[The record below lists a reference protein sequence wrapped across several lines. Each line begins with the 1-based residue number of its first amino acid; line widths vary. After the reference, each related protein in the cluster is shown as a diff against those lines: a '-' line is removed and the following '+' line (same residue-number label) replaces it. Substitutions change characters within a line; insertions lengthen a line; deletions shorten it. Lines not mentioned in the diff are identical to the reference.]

1 MSFYK
6 GLSQNMPSKETV
18 RGEKSLWPAHT
29 DEKGATGM
37 HEMNVKGLVFFK
49 KIASVV
55 KHTGGSECCKGS
67 SLIKAVY
74 NFICSLFLEIISR

>member
-49 KIASVV
+49 K
-55 KHTGGSECCKGS
+55 K
-67 SLIKAVY
+67 L
-74 NFICSLFLEIISR
+74 LLW